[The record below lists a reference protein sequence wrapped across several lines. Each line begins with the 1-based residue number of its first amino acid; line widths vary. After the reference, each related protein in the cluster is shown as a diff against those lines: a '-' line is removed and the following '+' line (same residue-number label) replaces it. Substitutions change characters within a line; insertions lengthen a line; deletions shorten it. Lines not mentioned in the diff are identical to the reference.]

1 MEPLQSMTGT
11 TIRDNLGTSASRA
24 GKKNGTGKQNTA
36 QGRKRKQGGTKK
48 EVPHLSRNKK
58 KIVPIL
64 SHGTRAGQAGQ
75 SRPYST
81 VQDRTLQDRTLPYR
95 DRTGQHPPY
104 PPQAGGMARVPS
116 RTHRKSDLI
125 NSGQFTRKSR
135 ARVTHSRSGSG

>member
-1 MEPLQSMTGT
+1 VQLEVLSRLMERRFGGSVAFGPGRIVYLETIAAPAEGVGHFEPL
-11 TIRDNLGTSASRA
+11 RHYAEVHLLLEPLPR
-24 GKKNGTGKQNTA
+24 GTGP
-36 QGRKRKQGGTKK
+36 RKR
-48 EVPHLSRNKK
+48 
-58 KIVPIL
+58 
-64 SHGTRAGQAGQ
+64 GQ

-81 VQDRTLQDRTLPYR
+81 VQYRTLQDRTLPYR